1 MSATIRLARQSD
13 AAAITAIYAPYC
25 ESTPVSFETSAPSPE
40 EFAARI
46 QHVTDRW
53 PWLVLDDDGSV
64 AGYAYAGRHRE
75 RAAYRWAVDTAVYV
89 HPQYHRR
96 GVGRALYTTLFN
108 LLRAQGYFK
117 ACAGIT
123 IPNQGSVALHEA
135 VGFTLVGVYRGIGF
149 KHGSWHDVAGYMAEV
164 QPETANPPAPKSLD
178 AVVDS
183 EEWHEAVSRGLSH
196 YGRQR
201 QNSTHGR

>member
-1 MSATIRLARQSD
+1 MSGTIRLARESD
-13 AAAITAIYAPYC
+13 AAAIAAIYAPYC

-46 QHVTDRW
+46 QNITAHW
-53 PWLVLDDDGSV
+53 PWLVLEDNGSV

-89 HPQYHRR
+89 HEKYHRR
-96 GVGRALYTTLFN
+96 GVGRALYATLFHV
-108 LLRAQGYFK
+108 LREQGYFK

-123 IPNQGSVALHEA
+123 IPNPASVALHEA

-149 KHGSWHDVAGYMAEV
+149 KHGSWHDVAWFEAEV
-164 QPETANPPAPKSLD
+164 QPETSSPPAPKSLD

-183 EEWHEAVSRGLSH
+183 QPWREAVSRALALYH
-196 YGRQR
+196 ERQ
-201 QNSTHGR
+201 

>member
-1 MSATIRLARQSD
+1 VSGTIRLAGESD
-13 AAAITAIYAPYC
+13 AAAIADIYAPYC

-46 QHVTDRW
+46 QNITAHW
-53 PWLVLDDDGSV
+53 PWLVLEDNGLV

-89 HPQYHRR
+89 HEQYHRR
-96 GVGRALYTTLFN
+96 GVGRALYATLFSV
-108 LLRAQGYFK
+108 LREQGYFK

-123 IPNQGSVALHEA
+123 IPNAASVALHEA

-149 KHGSWHDVAGYMAEV
+149 KHGSWHDVAWYEAEV
-164 QPETANPPAPKSLD
+164 QPETSNPPAPKSLD
-178 AVVDS
+178 GVVDS
-183 EEWHEAVSRGLSH
+183 QQWREAVSRGLSH
-196 YGRQR
+196 YERQR
-201 QNSTHGR
+201 E

>member
-1 MSATIRLARQSD
+1 VSVTIRLARRSD
-13 AAAITAIYAPYC
+13 AAEIAAIYAPYC

-46 QHVTDRW
+46 QHITEHW
-53 PWLVLDDDGSV
+53 PWLVLDADGSV
-64 AGYAYAGRHRE
+64 AGYSYAARHRE

-89 HPQYHRR
+89 HEHYHRR
-96 GVGRALYTTLFN
+96 GVGRALYTSLFS

-149 KHGSWHDVAGYMAEV
+149 KHGSWHDVAWYEAEV
-164 QPETANPPAPKSLD
+164 QPEASNPPAPKSLD
-178 AVVDS
+178 AVIDS
-183 EEWHEAVSRGLSH
+183 PQWREAVSRGVAH
-196 YGRQR
+196 YNER
-201 QNSTHGR
+201 

>member
-1 MSATIRLARQSD
+1 MTGTIRLAGESD
-13 AAAITAIYAPYC
+13 AAAIAAIYAPYC

-46 QHVTDRW
+46 QNITAHW
-53 PWLVLDDDGSV
+53 PWLVLEDNGSV

-89 HPQYHRR
+89 HEQYHRR
-96 GVGRALYTTLFN
+96 GVGRALYTTLFSV
-108 LLRAQGYFK
+108 LREQGYFK

-123 IPNQGSVALHEA
+123 IPNPASVALHET

-149 KHGSWHDVAGYMAEV
+149 KHGSWHDVAWYEAEV
-164 QPETANPPAPKSLD
+164 QPETSNPPAPKSLD

-183 EEWHEAVSRGLSH
+183 PQWREAVSRGLTHMSDSDK
-196 YGRQR
+196 
-201 QNSTHGR
+201 NSTQGP

>member
-1 MSATIRLARQSD
+1 MSRTIRLVRESD
-13 AAAITAIYAPYC
+13 AAAIAAIYAPYC

-46 QHVTDRW
+46 QNITAHW
-53 PWLVLDDDGSV
+53 PWLVLEDNGSV

-89 HPQYHRR
+89 HEEYHRR
-96 GVGRALYTTLFN
+96 GVGRALYVTLFN
-108 LLRAQGYFK
+108 VLREQGYFK

-123 IPNQGSVALHEA
+123 IPNPASVALHEA

-149 KHGSWHDVAGYMAEV
+149 KHGSWHDVAWFEAEV
-164 QPETANPPAPKSLD
+164 QPETFNPPAPKSLD

-183 EEWHEAVSRGLSH
+183 QTWREAVSRGLALYH
-196 YGRQR
+196 ERQ
-201 QNSTHGR
+201 

>member
-13 AAAITAIYAPYC
+13 AAAIAAIYAPYC
-25 ESTPVSFETSAPSPE
+25 ESTPVSFETSAPSAE
-40 EFAARI
+40 EVAARI
-46 QHVTDRW
+46 QNITEHW
-53 PWLVLDDDGSV
+53 PWLVLDDDGSI

-89 HPQYHRR
+89 SEPYHRR
-96 GVGRALYTTLFN
+96 GVGRALYATLFN
-108 LLRAQGYFK
+108 VLRDQGYFK

-123 IPNQGSVALHEA
+123 IPNPASVALHEA

-149 KHGSWHDVAGYMAEV
+149 KHGSWHDVAWYEAEV
-164 QPETANPPAPKSLD
+164 QPETSNPPAPKSLD

-183 EEWHEAVSRGLSH
+183 HSLRLGVAASI
-196 YGRQR
+196 
-201 QNSTHGR
+201 

>member
-1 MSATIRLARQSD
+1 MSGTIRLARESD
-13 AAAITAIYAPYC
+13 AAAISAIYAPYC

-46 QHVTDRW
+46 QNITAHW
-53 PWLVLDDDGSV
+53 PWLVLEDNGSV

-89 HPQYHRR
+89 DEQYHRR
-96 GVGRALYTTLFN
+96 GVGRALYATLFN
-108 LLRAQGYFK
+108 VLREQGYFK

-123 IPNQGSVALHEA
+123 IPNPASVALHEA

-149 KHGSWHDVAGYMAEV
+149 KHGSWHDVAWFEAEV
-164 QPETANPPAPKSLD
+164 QPETSNPPAPKSLD

-183 EEWHEAVSRGLSH
+183 QHWREAVSRGLSH
-196 YGRQR
+196 YDRQR
-201 QNSTHGR
+201 

>member
-1 MSATIRLARQSD
+1 MSGTIRLARESD
-13 AAAITAIYAPYC
+13 AAAIAAIYAPYC

-46 QHVTDRW
+46 QNITAHW
-53 PWLVLDDDGSV
+53 PWLVLEDNGSV

-89 HPQYHRR
+89 HEEYHRR
-96 GVGRALYTTLFN
+96 GVGRALYATLFN
-108 LLRAQGYFK
+108 VLREQGYFK

-123 IPNQGSVALHEA
+123 IPNPASVALHEA
-135 VGFTLVGVYRGIGF
+135 VGFALVGVYRGIGF
-149 KHGSWHDVAGYMAEV
+149 KHGSWHDVAWFEAEV
-164 QPETANPPAPKSLD
+164 QPETSSPPEPKSLD

-183 EEWHEAVSRGLSH
+183 QPWREAVSRGLALYH
-196 YGRQR
+196 DRQ
-201 QNSTHGR
+201 